1 MTAVR
6 DPRRAASARALRAS
20 GNFWSRS
27 YSSAGAEAGGAG
39 GGARGRMCAAEGV
52 ARRLRASHTLYR
64 VHSRFPPL
72 PENCRC
78 IVRPLDV
85 ALAAAS
91 DRAQHAGRARNDR
104 CETRTEWRPARAP
117 SALAPRPAERHF
129 RGGCAAAVRRNR
141 TRAFRGVR
149 LTTVPLGD
157 LSNTRAPPI
166 LQPVQSAHPAIAWT
180 PTSEVEAR
188 ACL

>member
-39 GGARGRMCAAEGV
+39 GGARGRMCAAERV
-52 ARRLRASHTLYR
+52 ARSLRASHTIYR
-64 VHSRFPPL
+64 VHSRSPPL

-85 ALAAAS
+85 ASAVAS
-91 DRAQHAGRARNDR
+91 DRVQHAGRARRDR
-104 CETRTEWRPARAP
+104 CKTHTEQRSARGHF
-117 SALAPRPAERHF
+117 ALAPRPAGRHF
-129 RGGCAAAVRRNR
+129 CDGRDAQGDRSRWSPQHRTAALWATTR
-141 TRAFRGVR
+141 T
-149 LTTVPLGD
+149 D
-157 LSNTRAPPI
+157 
-166 LQPVQSAHPAIAWT
+166 
-180 PTSEVEAR
+180 SERITHE
-188 ACL
+188 LHGF